1 MSQIKVMDLSFC
13 YEGSYD
19 KIFEHVSF
27 QIDTDWKLGFIG
39 RNGKGKTTFLKLLQG
54 LYSYEGTISAN
65 VDFDY
70 FPFPVTDPSW
80 QTIDV
85 VSSVCIDYEY
95 WELVKEL
102 SLLAVPEEVLYR
114 PFATL
119 SNGEQ
124 TKVLLAALFL
134 QQDHFLLIDEPTNH
148 LDLQARQIVGA
159 YLKRKKGFIL
169 VSHDRALLDACVDHI
184 LAINRTDI
192 EIMQG
197 DFSTWWQQKQKR
209 DQFALTENQRLSQ
222 EIQSLT
228 LAAQQNAHW
237 SDALEKTKKNNRI
250 AGLRPDRGYIGH
262 QAAKMMKRAKS
273 VETRRQRAIEEKQGL
288 LKNLEHTESL
298 QIHPLS
304 HYAHPLLELRDL
316 SIGYGK
322 TTVCQ
327 NISFQLEAGE
337 RLALLGR
344 NGCGKSSVLKLVA
357 GEQVPYQGIFRLA
370 SGLIVS
376 YVPQDVSFLTGD
388 LTTFA
393 QRNQIDESLFKTI
406 LRKLDFPRLQFE
418 KDMGDFSS
426 GQKKKVL
433 LACSLCQQ
441 AHIYLWDEPLNFIDV
456 FSRMQLEELLLK
468 YQPTMLLV
476 EHDKAFVERV
486 ATSEFLFPAK
496 RAPV

>member
-1 MSQIKVMDLSFC
+1 MR
-13 YEGSYD
+13 SY
-19 KIFEHVSF
+19 KEIFPPGGNKSKSE
-27 QIDTDWKLGFIG
+27 T
-39 RNGKGKTTFLKLLQG
+39 
-54 LYSYEGTISAN
+54 
-65 VDFDY
+65 
-70 FPFPVTDPSW
+70 
-80 QTIDV
+80 
-85 VSSVCIDYEY
+85 
-95 WELVKEL
+95 
-102 SLLAVPEEVLYR
+102 SLL
-114 PFATL
+114 
-119 SNGEQ
+119 
-124 TKVLLAALFL
+124 
-134 QQDHFLLIDEPTNH
+134 
-148 LDLQARQIVGA
+148 
-159 YLKRKKGFIL
+159 
-169 VSHDRALLDACVDHI
+169 
-184 LAINRTDI
+184 
-192 EIMQG
+192 
-197 DFSTWWQQKQKR
+197 
-209 DQFALTENQRLSQ
+209 LTENQRLGQ

-228 LAAQQNAHW
+228 LAAQRSAQW

-273 VETRRQRAIEEKQGL
+273 AETRRQRAIEEKQGL

-298 QIHPLS
+298 QIHPLA
-304 HYAHPLLELRDL
+304 HYAHPLLELKDL
-316 SIGYGK
+316 RIGYGK

-357 GEQVPYQGIFRLA
+357 GEPVPYQGLFRLA

-418 KDMGDFSS
+418 KDMQDFSS

-456 FSRMQLEELLLK
+456 FSRMQLEELLFN

-476 EHDKAFVERV
+476 EHDKTFVERLQLQNFC
-486 ATSEFLFPAK
+486 FLAK
-496 RAPV
+496 RASV